1 MTDRKIILDWS
12 KPMPVKRWPTAPVPP
27 SMPVDQPE
35 DDKGTPA
42 PS

>member
-1 MTDRKIILDWS
+1 MTDRKIIRDWA
-12 KPMPVKRWPTAPVPP
+12 KPLPVKRWPTAPA
-27 SMPVDQPE
+27 SMLVDQPE